1 MVMTY
6 EEIKSAVFNLSGSD
20 QRRLIVE
27 VLPKIWPQAC
37 VDDSCVEKVR
47 GLVDEAVVNEYKKQH
62 LDHI

>member
-6 EEIKSAVFNLSGSD
+6 EEIKAAVLNLSGGD

-37 VDDSCVEKVR
+37 ADDTCVEQVR
-47 GLVDEAVVNEYKKQH
+47 GLVDEAVVKEYKKQH
-62 LDHI
+62 LDHV

>member
-1 MVMTY
+1 MTY
-6 EEIKSAVFNLSGSD
+6 EEIKTAVLNLSGSD

-37 VDDSCVEKVR
+37 VDDTCVEQVR
-47 GLVDEAVVNEYKKQH
+47 SVVREYKKQH